1 MTNDATTLNSIA
13 RRTQLIHRLNRGGR
27 FLVRFVS
34 REDQPEVYEFVG
46 IPDAH
51 GLRTRYVNLAARE
64 GANVSVLLQR

>member
-1 MTNDATTLNSIA
+1 MKQSTPFQAPDLNKLA
-13 RRTQLIHRLNRGGR
+13 RSLNRGGR
-27 FLVRFVS
+27 FLVRFVFH
-34 REDQPEVYEFVG
+34 EDQPDIYEFVG

>member
-1 MTNDATTLNSIA
+1 MKQSTPFQAPDLCKLA
-13 RRTQLIHRLNRGGR
+13 RSPSRGGR
-27 FLVRFVS
+27 FLVRFVF
-34 REDQPEVYEFVG
+34 REDQPDIYEFVG

>member
-1 MTNDATTLNSIA
+1 MKQSTSSQAHDLRKLA
-13 RRTQLIHRLNRGGR
+13 RNLNRGGR
-27 FLVRFVS
+27 FLVRFIF

-46 IPDAH
+46 RPDAH

>member
-1 MTNDATTLNSIA
+1 MKQSTPFQAPDLNKLA
-13 RRTQLIHRLNRGGR
+13 RSLNRGGR
-27 FLVRFVS
+27 FLVRFVF
-34 REDQPEVYEFVG
+34 REDQPDIYEFVG